1 MVTTFPSSVLRHID
15 QLKTKLCKDVLDKFT
30 PGATTASTQSQRQ
43 EQTTSDTN
51 ERCVDWSTYKREF
64 SLFVLLEST
73 PRTFS
78 LTSQLISMNCLLFE
92 LLCRQRERPSR
103 LIDDD
108 PLRLPPRRPPDVRN
122 EWYMYFQGNIEQYR
136 KQSFTPPPPPYL
148 KINLVYNRFLHGY
161 GPLKAKVIL
170 IKNRID
176 AFEMITSLK
185 CSFSSCVWFIV
196 HMQCEED

>member
-1 MVTTFPSSVLRHID
+1 MFWISLHQVLPLHQHRASDRNRPPVIPMRGVWTDPHI
-15 QLKTKLCKDVLDKFT
+15 
-30 PGATTASTQSQRQ
+30 
-43 EQTTSDTN
+43 
-51 ERCVDWSTYKREF
+51 RENF

-136 KQSFTPPPPPYL
+136 KQSFTPPSPPYL

-185 CSFSSCVWFIV
+185 CSFSSCV
-196 HMQCEED
+196 